1 MKKSL
6 RAIAIGTTIA
16 AAFSAGVFAED
27 IYQTVSAYL
36 IHDVTVSMDGV
47 ELSYINED
55 GSALPPLV
63 YNDCIY
69 LPVSY
74 ILSASDKVMTYNADI
89 KNLDFSTPSPGP
101 ERAEVEA
108 WRSRD
113 S

>member
-63 YNDCIY
+63 YNDYMNTLWGDPMIQR
-69 LPVSY
+69 LRP
-74 ILSASDKVMTYNADI
+74 IAKRAAD
-89 KNLDFSTPSPGP
+89 SG
-101 ERAEVEA
+101 AEVFMVA
-108 WRSRD
+108 RVLD
-113 S
+113 K